1 LIYESIRHK
10 FVPSNRNND
19 LKNKYKSLKI
29 RIMKFTRKANA
40 KWQGTGMEGKGTIST
55 QSTTLNKA
63 QLSFKTRFAEG
74 VGTNPEELIAAA
86 HAGCFTMQL
95 SFLLSEAGF
104 IPEDLNT
111 EAKVSFEDG
120 AINLIQLELAGKVP
134 GISEEEFNEAA
145 QKAKEICP
153 VSKLLNAQ
161 ITLSI
166 TLLS

>member
-1 LIYESIRHK
+1 
-10 FVPSNRNND
+10 
-19 LKNKYKSLKI
+19 
-29 RIMKFTRKANA
+29 MKFTRKAKANW
-40 KWQGTGMEGKGTIST
+40 KGTGMEGNGTIST
-55 QSTTLNKA
+55 QSTTLDNA

-111 EAKVSFEDG
+111 EARVIFEDG
-120 AINLIQLELAGKVP
+120 SITTIQLELTGKVD
-134 GISEEEFNEAA
+134 GISEAQFKEMA
-145 QKAKEICP
+145 QKAKQICP
-153 VSKLLNAQ
+153 VSKLLNAE
-161 ITLSI
+161 IILSV